1 MDIIEVSSHSVAMH
15 IVIDFLRPSTDARL
29 INWKIHKSG
38 QRNEK
43 KIINEHFMSP
53 FNIFLRN
60 QFDWFISKALR

>member
-1 MDIIEVSSHSVAMH
+1 MDIIEVSFHSVAMH

-43 KIINEHFMSP
+43 RSLMS
-53 FNIFLRN
+53 IL
-60 QFDWFISKALR
+60 